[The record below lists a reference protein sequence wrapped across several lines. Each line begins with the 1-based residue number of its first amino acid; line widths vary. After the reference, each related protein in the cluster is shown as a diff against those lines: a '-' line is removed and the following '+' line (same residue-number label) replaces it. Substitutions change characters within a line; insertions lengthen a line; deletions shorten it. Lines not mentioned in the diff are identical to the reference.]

1 MLESNE
7 AAVQGR
13 RYSQEGLRKE
23 HEPMF
28 ARSLWGFVGC
38 VLLFTNAGLRA
49 DEQFFDSN
57 GVKIHYVVKGQ
68 GEPVL
73 LIHGFAANI
82 QFQWV
87 LPGILNALAKDY
99 QVIALDCRGHG
110 LSGKPH
116 DPNMY
121 GMEVVEDVLR
131 LLDHLKIQKAHVV
144 GYSMGA
150 FIALKLI
157 TVHPERFLSA
167 TLGGGGW
174 AKKLEM
180 KFRDDLAE
188 SLEQGKGIGPLLV
201 RLNPPG
207 RPKPTEEQI
216 KTVSKLIAAVNDIKA
231 LVAITRGVNVV
242 FTVSE
247 EELKRCKVPT
257 LALIGE
263 IDPLK
268 EGVDDLKGL
277 LGGLVVVVIP
287 GADHMN
293 AFWRPLFLQGLKHFL
308 AKHGQKP

>member
-1 MLESNE
+1 MF
-7 AAVQGR
+7 R
-13 RYSQEGLRKE
+13 RW
-23 HEPMF
+23 
-28 ARSLWGFVGC
+28 LWGVAGC
-38 VLLFTNAGLRA
+38 LLLFTTAGVRA
-49 DEQFFDSN
+49 QDQFFDSN
-57 GVKIHYVVKGQ
+57 GVKIHYLVKGQ

-82 QFQWV
+82 QFQWG

-110 LSGKPH
+110 QSGKPH

-121 GMEVVEDVLR
+121 GMEVVEDVVR
-131 LLDHLKIQKAHVV
+131 LLDHLKIQKAHLV

-150 FIALKLI
+150 FIALKLM

-174 AKKLEM
+174 TKTLETR
-180 KFRDDLAE
+180 FRDELAE
-188 SLEQGKGIGPLLV
+188 SLEQGKGIGPLLL

-216 KTVSKLIAAVNDIKA
+216 KTASKLIAAVNDMKA
-231 LVAITRGVNVV
+231 LVAITRGVNAV
-242 FTVSE
+242 FTISE
-247 EELKRCKVPT
+247 EDLKSCKVPT

-268 EGVDDLKGL
+268 EGVDDLKGRL
-277 LGGLVVVVIP
+277 SDLMVIVIP

-293 AFWRPLFLQGLKHFL
+293 AFWRPLFLQGLKDFL
-308 AKHGQKP
+308 SKHSQKP